1 MVHIII
7 VIALIAVVVYFQFK
21 VTKDTLLNLDV
32 FKSIFPKSES
42 CYSIE
47 ENSFYDEK
55 GKEEDDE
62 DNVEIEEMNEDQ
74 SAIIVNQIS
83 SSYANPILS
92 QIIGAINMYLRKNKG
107 AASDFLLIKDVV
119 ERYCDAKEEEITT
132 QQPVPLYLGLTGT
145 IIGIIVG
152 IIYIALSGGSSGEQL
167 MDNIFELMGAVAIA
181 MFASFCGIVMTIWIS
196 HKSKEATIE
205 VEAGKN
211 LFYSWLQSELL
222 PTLSGNAA
230 NALFQL
236 QQNLMSFNETFATN
250 VSQLD
255 SSLSRIRDTSAQQ
268 VAFLNAVEKM
278 NVTNIAKAN
287 VSVLRE
293 LQQSTEVISQLTV
306 GLHDTSAYLKSVEGL
321 NAQINE
327 YMTRTQAIE
336 NMGLFFQQEIE
347 QVKTREQYINE
358 VVANV
363 DDTLRKTFE
372 KLAEET
378 KERISILQ
386 NNSVQDSEK
395 LQNYYVE
402 QREAFQKLI
411 ETQKEELSSH
421 SDDLSNLVVETR
433 KLSGIQKSMSDLLDV
448 SKTQSS
454 LLEKLTKLYS
464 ENLHPQRNMVNE
476 QEQRAIPVHLPL
488 YVHIVVTVMALTVIA
503 TCSIYIYNSFWGS

>member
-1 MVHIII
+1 MAHIII
-7 VIALIAVVVYFQFK
+7 VIALIAVIVYFQFK
-21 VTKDTLLNLDV
+21 VTKDTLHNLDV
-32 FKSIFPKSES
+32 FKSIFPKSIS

-47 ENSFYDEK
+47 ESLFHDKNEEENEEEK
-55 GKEEDDE
+55 SETED
-62 DNVEIEEMNEDQ
+62 INEDQ
-74 SAIIVNQIS
+74 STFIVNQIH
-83 SSYANPILS
+83 SSYANLILS
-92 QIIGAINMYLRKNKG
+92 QIIWAINMYLRKNKG

-145 IIGIIVG
+145 IIGIIFG

-196 HKSKEATIE
+196 HKSKEANTE

-222 PTLSGNAA
+222 PTLSGNAT
-230 NALFQL
+230 NALYLL

-250 VSQLD
+250 VSQLN
-255 SSLSRIRDTSAQQ
+255 SSLSQIRDTSAQQ
-268 VAFLNAVEKM
+268 VKFLNAVEKI
-278 NVTNIAKAN
+278 NVTKIAKAN
-287 VSVLRE
+287 ISVLQE

-395 LQNYYVE
+395 LQKYYVE

-411 ETQKEELSSH
+411 ETQKEELSTH
-421 SDDLSNLVVETR
+421 PDDLSNLVVETR
-433 KLSGIQKSMSDLLDV
+433 KLSGIQKSMSELLDV
-448 SKTQSS
+448 SKTQSA

-464 ENLHPQRNMVNE
+464 ENLHPQNKVIEER
-476 QEQRAIPVHLPL
+476 EQRQVPVQLPL
-488 YVHIVVTVMALTVIA
+488 YVHIFAVVMALVMIV
-503 TCSIYIYNSFWGS
+503 TCGIYIYNSFWGS

>member
-1 MVHIII
+1 MAHIFI
-7 VIALIAVVVYFQFK
+7 VIAVIVFIISYQIK
-21 VTKDTLLNLDV
+21 VGIETLRNLDV

-47 ENSFYDEK
+47 ENSFYDEN
-55 GKEEDDE
+55 GKEDDDE
-62 DNVEIEEMNEDQ
+62 DNVETKGLNEDL
-74 SAIIVNQIS
+74 SAIMVNQIS

-119 ERYCDAKEEEITT
+119 ERYCDAKEEEIMA
-132 QQPVPLYLGLTGT
+132 QQPVPLDFGLTGT
-145 IIGIIVG
+145 IVGIIVG
-152 IIYIALSGGSSGEQL
+152 ISYITFIGGSSGEQL
-167 MDNIFELMGAVAIA
+167 MDNIFELMSAVGIA
-181 MFASFCGIVMTIWIS
+181 MSASFVGIIATIRIS
-196 HKSKEATIE
+196 LKSKEANAE

-222 PTLSGNAA
+222 PTLSGNAT
-230 NALFQL
+230 NALYLL

-250 VSQLD
+250 VTQLN
-255 SSLSRIRDTSAQQ
+255 SSLSQIRNTSAQQ
-268 VAFLNAVEKM
+268 VQFLNAIEKI
-278 NVTNIAKAN
+278 NVTKIAKAN
-287 VSVLRE
+287 ISVLQE

-321 NAQINE
+321 NDQINK
-327 YMTRTQAIE
+327 YMARTHAIE

-378 KERISILQ
+378 KERIAILQ

-395 LQNYYVE
+395 LQKYYVE

-411 ETQKEELSSH
+411 ETQKEEFSTH

-433 KLSGIQKSMSDLLDV
+433 KLSGIQNSISELLDV
-448 SKTQSS
+448 TKTQSA
-454 LLEKLTKLYS
+454 LLDKLTKLYS
-464 ENLHPQRNMVNE
+464 ENMHSQRNVVNANE
-476 QEQRAIPVHLPL
+476 QRPTPVQLPL
-488 YVHIVVTVMALTVIA
+488 YVHIFAVVMALIVIA
-503 TCSIYIYNSFWGS
+503 TCGIYIYNSFWGS